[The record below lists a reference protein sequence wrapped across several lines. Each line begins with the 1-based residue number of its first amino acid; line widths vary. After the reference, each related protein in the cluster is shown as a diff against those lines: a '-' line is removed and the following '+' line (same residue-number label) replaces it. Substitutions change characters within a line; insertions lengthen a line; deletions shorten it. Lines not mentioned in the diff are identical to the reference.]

1 MSKKGQR
8 FFASASLV
16 VVGLIAGVMITQL
29 GSAVAVTGQQ
39 ARPAVNSGAP
49 ALDEAIPQGAFV
61 RVAEQTQRALVYIVA
76 EQTVSGDFFDR
87 FFPDNP
93 DSEDAPNRPDR
104 VQPSQGSGF
113 LISAAGYIVTN
124 GHVVSRTDTNAV
136 EVIRAGTVTV
146 RLSNEDEYEAEIIGI
161 DIGTDLAVLKID
173 AGYDLPYI
181 PLGDSD
187 LARVG
192 EWVMALGA
200 PFGLT
205 NTVSAGIVSAKGRA
219 PFGGPNR
226 SAYQDFI
233 QTDAAINPGNS
244 GGPLVNLRGEVIGI
258 NTAIVS
264 NSFQNQFS
272 GVGFAIPIN
281 LVSGVVDQLIDH
293 GRTIRGWLGISMTAL
308 DPSLAEAYGLD
319 RRETR
324 GAVHIGGVNEDE
336 PADMSGVEVYDI
348 VVGTNGVA
356 IEDDQDLLQR
366 IAMTPPDRTIT
377 LDIVRITPDDSPTG
391 LARATTSIDVLLGER
406 KPEIQVLADASNR
419 GLEGIRLGRRD
430 IRNRNLTAVEER
442 FNMVLSELDRNLASE
457 LEYRADEGGIVIL
470 RAGDNNP
477 VAARL
482 RGNPTGT
489 IIQKVNLRPINTIE
503 AFAEIVDHFE
513 PGQIVIFDLRLP
525 NGDVQRV
532 AIEIPE

>member
-16 VVGLIAGVMITQL
+16 ALGLIAGVMISQL

-61 RVAEQTQRALVYIVA
+61 RVAEETRQALVYIVA
-76 EQTVSGDFFDR
+76 EQSVPAGDLFNR
-87 FFPDNP
+87 FFPDNEDVP
-93 DSEDAPNRPDR
+93 DRPDR
-104 VQPSQGSGF
+104 VRPSQGSGF
-113 LISAAGYIVTN
+113 LISAGGYIVTN
-124 GHVVSRTDTNAV
+124 GHVVSRTDTNNV
-136 EVIRAGTVTV
+136 EVIRADSVTV
-146 RLSNEDEYEAEIIGI
+146 RLSNEDEYEAEIVGI

-187 LARVG
+187 LSRVG

-219 PFGGPNR
+219 PFGPNG

-264 NSFQNQFS
+264 NSLQSQFS

-293 GRTIRGWLGISMTAL
+293 GRTIRGWLGISMNAL
-308 DPSLAEAYGLD
+308 PPALAEAYGLD

-324 GAVHIGGVNEDE
+324 GAVHIATVNEEE
-336 PADMSGVEVYDI
+336 PAEMSGVEVFDI
-348 VVGTNGVA
+348 VVGTDGVA
-356 IEDDQDLLQR
+356 LEDDQDFLQR
-366 IAMTPPDRTIT
+366 IAMTPPDQTIT
-377 LDIVRITPDDSPTG
+377 LDIVRMTPDGSPTG
-391 LARATTSIDVLLGER
+391 LSRARTSIDVLLGER
-406 KPEIQVLADASNR
+406 KPEIEVLADSSPQSFQ
-419 GLEGIRLGRRD
+419 GINLGRGNIGNRD
-430 IRNRNLTAVEER
+430 LTAVEER
-442 FNMVLSELDRNLASE
+442 FDLLLSELDRNLASE
-457 LEYRADEGGIVIL
+457 LEYRASEGGIVIL
-470 RAGDNNP
+470 RAGGSSPLSRIAD
-477 VAARL
+477 
-482 RGNPTGT
+482 GT
-489 IIQKVNLRPINTIE
+489 IIQQVNLRPINTIE

-513 PGQIVIFDLRLP
+513 PGQIAVFDLRFS
-525 NGDVQRV
+525 NGRV
-532 AIEIPE
+532 ARVPVEIPE